1 MEKELDE
8 FMGEIKNM
16 AAKIADVPEEPA
28 VHQNFLN
35 FQVYIIIDCQI
46 PLRPP
51 RPVITQQIVRPTL
64 PGPSRPI
71 LNPGPISS

>member
-35 FQVYIIIDCQI
+35 FQVYIIID
-46 PLRPP
+46 
-51 RPVITQQIVRPTL
+51 
-64 PGPSRPI
+64 G
-71 LNPGPISS
+71 